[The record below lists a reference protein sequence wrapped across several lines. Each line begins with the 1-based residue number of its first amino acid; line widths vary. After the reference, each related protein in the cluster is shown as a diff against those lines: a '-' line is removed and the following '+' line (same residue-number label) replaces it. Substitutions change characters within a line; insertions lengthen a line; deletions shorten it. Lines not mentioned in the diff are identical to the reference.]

1 MECISSEEYINAFFC
16 WPLIWTTIWA
26 TNERSWIY
34 KISHIL
40 IGALY
45 SVSYLLTF
53 RTYKVVSSVHLLK
66 AACGNQGGGSQFPS
80 ILSADLNGPHDENSK
95 KLVVESLFASGWT
108 LQWVFLLLNQNS
120 SQTSQ
125 ELETSLL
132 YCSTE
137 NAISLASQQGLILG
151 HKARWHLLLFT
162 QTCCLWERTF
172 SAILSHTKM
181 VEKLLHLI

>member
-1 MECISSEEYINAFFC
+1 MKLLAQFTHKKLPVETKEVGHNFLQFC
-16 WPLIWTTIWA
+16 LQIWM
-26 TNERSWIY
+26 
-34 KISHIL
+34 
-40 IGALY
+40 
-45 SVSYLLTF
+45 
-53 RTYKVVSSVHLLK
+53 VHMMK
-66 AACGNQGGGSQFPS
+66 T
-80 ILSADLNGPHDENSK
+80 SK

-132 YCSTE
+132 YYSTE

-162 QTCCLWERTF
+162 QTCCLCEWTF
-172 SAILSHTKM
+172 SAILSHAKM
-181 VEKLLHLI
+181 VKKLLHLI